1 MLTPGL
7 YESTRNEVEDT
18 VVARKRKLM
27 KKLTKRQPATLRRHA
42 SHHTKKHMAFMRR
55 EMRKGKSFTAS
66 HRAAMRKV
74 GK

>member
-18 VVARKRKLM
+18 VVARKRKPM
-27 KKLTKRQPATLRRHA
+27 KKLTKRQQATLRRHA

-55 EMRKGKSFTAS
+55 EMRKGKSFTAA

>member
-18 VVARKRKLM
+18 VVARKRKPM
-27 KKLTKRQPATLRRHA
+27 KKLTKRQQATLRRHA
-42 SHHTKKHMAFMRR
+42 SHHRKIHMAFMRR

>member
-18 VVARKRKLM
+18 VVARKRKPM
-27 KKLTKRQPATLRRHA
+27 KTLTKSQQATLRRHA

>member
-1 MLTPGL
+1 
-7 YESTRNEVEDT
+7 
-18 VVARKRKLM
+18 VVGDIELARKRRTSVA
-27 KKLTKRQPATLRRHA
+27 KKLTKRQQATLRRHA

-55 EMRKGKSFTAS
+55 EMRKGKSFTAA

>member
-18 VVARKRKLM
+18 VVARKRKPM
-27 KKLTKRQPATLRRHA
+27 KKLTKRQQAPLRRHA

>member
-1 MLTPGL
+1 MLMLGL
-7 YESTRNEVEDT
+7 YESIRKEVGDI
-18 VVARKRKLM
+18 VVARKRKPM
-27 KKLTKRQPATLRRHA
+27 KKLTKRQQATLRRHA
-42 SHHTKKHMAFMRR
+42 THHTKKHMAFMRR

>member
-18 VVARKRKLM
+18 VVARKRKPM
-27 KKLTKRQPATLRRHA
+27 KKLTKRQQATLRRHA
-42 SHHTKKHMAFMRR
+42 SHHTKKHMQYMLNSMKRGATFTQAHKRAQ
-55 EMRKGKSFTAS
+55 KS
-66 HRAAMRKV
+66 V